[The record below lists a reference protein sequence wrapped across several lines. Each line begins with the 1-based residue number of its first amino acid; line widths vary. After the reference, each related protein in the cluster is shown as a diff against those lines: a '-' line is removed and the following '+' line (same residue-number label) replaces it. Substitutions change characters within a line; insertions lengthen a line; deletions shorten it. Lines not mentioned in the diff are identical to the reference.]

1 MSVGSRGRGGT
12 DGVAGPINDPFHL
25 QKTSRGPQRCTYKII
40 IKENNQKEETARPY
54 RTIQN

>member
-1 MSVGSRGRGGT
+1 M
-12 DGVAGPINDPFHL
+12 NDPLHL
-25 QKTSRGPQRCTYKII
+25 QKTPSGPQKKIR